1 MLSQMQR
8 LCMEADGRYATDDE
22 LRFLP
27 DYLRTY
33 ELRLQTYLQ
42 LQKLEAAIFQQAYT
56 TALAKDPQ
64 AFRSGEQ
71 DLTSVCKRDTLHT
84 LHYCATAMLLDDP
97 QIFQE
102 RYLLWFQSIIR
113 AVSQQSNASLIYT
126 AMQTAVK
133 QLMPPQ
139 QANLLIPLLAQA
151 QQMMAEGL

>member
-8 LCMEADGRYATDDE
+8 LCMETDGRYATDEE

-71 DLTSVCKRDTLHT
+71 DLTGVCKRDTLHT

-126 AMQTAVK
+126 AMQAAVK

>member
-8 LCMEADGRYATDDE
+8 LCREADGRYATDDE

-56 TALAKDPQ
+56 TVLAKNPQ
-64 AFRSGEQ
+64 AFRHGDQ
-71 DLTSVCKRDTLHT
+71 DLTGHCKRDTLHT

-97 QIFQE
+97 DVFQE

-113 AVSQQSNASLIYT
+113 AVSQQSNASLMYA
-126 AMQTAVK
+126 AMQEAVK
-133 QLMPPQ
+133 QLMPPP
-139 QANLLIPLLAQA
+139 QADLLLPLLAQA
-151 QQMMAEGL
+151 QQMMTEGL